1 MLILWGTFECFARGV
16 RMPRET
22 LHSGTTSK
30 ALPLQSQGHGTRKGI
45 SFAGGAGHPPDFEVK
60 VNVRLIIFWVTI
72 CGKIEKA
79 QTHLHA
85 KGSGLL
91 MRIAGDGDLI

>member
-1 MLILWGTFECFARGV
+1 MLC
-16 RMPRET
+16 
-22 LHSGTTSK
+22 SGRSN
-30 ALPLQSQGHGTRKGI
+30 AQGNAAFRNNLKGPAPAEPGTRYPKRHLVCR
-45 SFAGGAGHPPDFEVK
+45 GAGHPPDFEVK